1 MMMSE
6 LAFFAVITLMKYK
19 VIVET
24 DVIDRPKDHEMKAAL
39 IVANEYFKSD
49 VVFLRPE
56 VYKTPDLQAKD
67 IKWELKS
74 PLGNGK
80 KTIENNMRTARK
92 QSEYLI
98 LDFSRMKLHQTKA
111 LSNINYYLNNG
122 SDQFKRV
129 IVITKDRKILE
140 II

>member
-1 MMMSE
+1 
-6 LAFFAVITLMKYK
+6 MKYK

-24 DVIDRPKDHEMKAAL
+24 DVIDSPKDHEMKAAL

-49 VVFLRPE
+49 VIFLRPE
-56 VYKTPDLQAKD
+56 VYKTPDLKVKN

-80 KTIENNMRTARK
+80 KTIENNMRAARK
-92 QSEYLI
+92 QSEHLI

-111 LSNINYYLNNG
+111 IANINYYLKNS
-122 SDQFKRV
+122 SDQFKSI
-129 IVITKDRKILE
+129 IVITKDRKILV
-140 II
+140 IS